1 MALSKGYM
9 NLEQIQRDE
18 ILRRQEFPVVSH
30 TIYLAHAAV
39 CPLPACVRDAIGR
52 FAADC
57 VNGDQEDFIPTNL
70 LQDTRQLAAKMIG
83 AQMNEIALVGPTSLG
98 LSFIAQGI
106 DWQSGDN
113 IIVNGDDYP
122 SNVYPWMALE
132 EKGVQLRH
140 LKPYEPGR
148 IEPEDIFRL
157 VDSRTRMAALSSC
170 HYVSGCRINIDKIG
184 CELRSRNVLV
194 CVDGIQTVGAFPTPV
209 EHVDF
214 LAADAHKWM
223 LGPCS
228 SGILYV
234 KQAAQE
240 RLKPVVQGWHNL
252 SCPDFIAQDTLNY
265 KPDSRRYEA
274 GTANLLGIIGHRASL
289 AMLNDVGVDKI
300 AADLLSKRKFI
311 VPKLLAKGYEVMH
324 PEVGLENASGIVTF
338 NKKGENMA
346 ALAEQL
352 GQSGIKVSLRVM
364 REGSKF
370 IRLSPH
376 FYNTDTELDRL
387 LEEL

>member
-9 NLEQIQRDE
+9 KLEQIQKDE
-18 ILRRQEFPVVSH
+18 ILRRHEFPVVSH

-39 CPLPACVRDAIGR
+39 CPLPGCVRDAISR

-140 LKPYEPGR
+140 LKPTEPGR
-148 IEPEDIFRL
+148 IEPEDVFRL
-157 VDSRTRMAALSSC
+157 VDSHTRMAALASC
-170 HYVSGCRINIDKIG
+170 HYVTGCRINIDKIG
-184 CELRSRNVLV
+184 RELRSRNVLV

-252 SCPDFIAQDTLNY
+252 SCPDFIAQETLNY
-265 KPDSRRYEA
+265 KLDSRRYEA

-364 REGSKF
+364 RDSSKF

-387 LEEL
+387 IEEL